1 MSQSYASV
9 RMHASAGGRHVS
21 GAERLVP
28 REDAAEAASALFAR
42 GWSHAAA
49 DRLTVS
55 VETVAPSALVR
66 RRALPVRTAMTRTPE
81 EAMECT
87 IALLGECG
95 VASVLAARTLK
106 LLRAGPG
113 PAGRPMRGAMIVDAA
128 SGERLEPDPER
139 GVRVS
144 HMDFSRAARGA
155 LAAALG
161 AVGIEG
167 HRPMEALAL
176 ATKAATTPGT
186 VAEVCMSDDPTYTTG
201 YVASARLGYVRLPH
215 IKARGSKAGG
225 RALFVDGNSLDLE
238 AYVAMLRT
246 EPVLVDA
253 IADVRPPAPWEEV
266 LSGLSCLDG

>member
-1 MSQSYASV
+1 
-9 RMHASAGGRHVS
+9 MHASAGELHVS

-28 REDAAEAASALFAR
+28 REEAVEAASALFAR

-55 VETVAPSALVR
+55 VETVAASALVR
-66 RRALPVRTAMTRTPE
+66 KRALPVRTVMTRTPE
-81 EAMECT
+81 GATECT
-87 IALLGECG
+87 IALLGGCG

-113 PAGRPMRGAMIVDAA
+113 PAGRPMRGAMIVDAV
-128 SGERLEPDPER
+128 SGERLEPDLGK

-144 HMDFSRAARGA
+144 HMDFSRAAQEV
-155 LAAALG
+155 LAAALS
-161 AVGIEG
+161 AIGIEG

-186 VAEVCMSDDPTYTTG
+186 VAEVCISDDPTYTTG

-215 IKARGSKAGG
+215 IKAKGSKAGG
-225 RALFVDGNSLDLE
+225 RALFVDGNALDLK
-238 AYVAMLRT
+238 AYVALLRT

-253 IADVRPPAPWEEV
+253 IAEVHPPAPWEEI

>member
-1 MSQSYASV
+1 MSQPYASV

-42 GWSHAAA
+42 GWSSAAA

-87 IALLGECG
+87 IALLGGCG

-113 PAGRPMRGAMIVDAA
+113 PAGRPMRGAMIVDAV

-144 HMDFSRAARGA
+144 HMDFSRAARGV

-176 ATKAATTPGT
+176 ATKAA
-186 VAEVCMSDDPTYTTG
+186 DHTG
-201 YVASARLGYVRLPH
+201 DGGGSLHVRRPDLHHGVRRLGAAGLRAVAAH
-215 IKARGSKAGG
+215 QGRGGQKRGGALSLWMGIRSTSKRTSRCSGPNPCSWTPSRRCTLRRPG
-225 RALFVDGNSLDLE
+225 RRS
-238 AYVAMLRT
+238 
-246 EPVLVDA
+246 
-253 IADVRPPAPWEEV
+253 
-266 LSGLSCLDG
+266 